1 MPSSHPDQVNGFV
14 ADLAVSAIRT
24 LPGEHQVFNLEVEG
38 VHEYVANGI
47 LVHNCLFPGGRF
59 KDQVDASSGAFGRL
73 LSVRGRP
80 AEDTEPRK
88 PRLNLGRAVQSRA
101 WMG

>member
-1 MPSSHPDQVNGFV
+1 M
-14 ADLAVSAIRT
+14 RM

-47 LVHNCLFPGGRF
+47 LVHNCLFPGGSF

-73 LSVRGRP
+73 
-80 AEDTEPRK
+80 AK
-88 PRLNLGRAVQSRA
+88 GRARVVISDEMLARSG
-101 WMG
+101 MR